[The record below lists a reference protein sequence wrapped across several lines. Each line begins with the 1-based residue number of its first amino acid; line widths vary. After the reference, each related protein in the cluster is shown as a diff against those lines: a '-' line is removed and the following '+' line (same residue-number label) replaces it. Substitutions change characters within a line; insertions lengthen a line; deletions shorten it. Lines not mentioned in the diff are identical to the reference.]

1 MAYKEGTK
9 KEPEPKEPEPPLI
22 SFDKVEPTGSSHMW
36 KKTPSIQ
43 SLTLGLA
50 VALFAQPG
58 VAQNTHNHGHG
69 HGEHH
74 EQGPTSAKKWETDAA
89 LKSGMD
95 QIRQTMVARRADM
108 DADRLNSRDYQEMG
122 ASVERHLATI
132 VANCKLSPKVDQAFH
147 TVVLADLTRDASL
160 MRTSPKQAVQRLS
173 AQGVLRTLKHYGDRF
188 EHPGWSLD
196 LAPSAAK

>member
-1 MAYKEGTK
+1 M
-9 KEPEPKEPEPPLI
+9 
-22 SFDKVEPTGSSHMW
+22 
-36 KKTPSIQ
+36 
-43 SLTLGLA
+43 A

-108 DADRLNSRDYQEMG
+108 DADRLNSRDYQDMG
-122 ASVERHLATI
+122 ASVGATRPPSY
-132 VANCKLSPKVDQAFH
+132 NCKLSPKVDQAFH

-173 AQGVLRTLKHYGDRF
+173 ARRASNPEHYGDRF